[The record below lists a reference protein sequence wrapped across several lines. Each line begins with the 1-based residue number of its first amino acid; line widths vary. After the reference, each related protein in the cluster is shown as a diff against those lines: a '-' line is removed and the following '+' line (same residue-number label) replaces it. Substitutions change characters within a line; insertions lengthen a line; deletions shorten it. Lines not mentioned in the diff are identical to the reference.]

1 VRLKTEQP
9 QLDILRIAQWLR
21 RVLLLPASP
30 ETVRQTLHRHQLLPK
45 TRPKRRR
52 NSHTPRFFERAT
64 SMQLWQSD
72 ICTIR
77 LGGKQAYLIGF
88 VDDHS
93 RYLVG
98 LDLFSSQTSENV
110 LELYRRAVAEYG
122 VPKELLTDNSRQ
134 YATWR
139 GRPGSDGTPE
149 GQQPLEIE

>member
-1 VRLKTEQP
+1 
-9 QLDILRIAQWLR
+9 
-21 RVLLLPASP
+21 VLLLQASP
-30 ETVRQTLHRHQLLPK
+30 ETVRQTLHRHQLPPK
-45 TRPKRRR
+45 TKPKRRR
-52 NSHTPRFFERAT
+52 NPSTPRFFERAKP
-64 SMQLWQSD
+64 MQLRKSD

-98 LDLFSSQTSENV
+98 LDLFSSRTSENV
-110 LELYRRAVAEYG
+110 LELCRRAVAEYG

-139 GRPGSDGTPE
+139 GKTRFQMELQKDNSHLRLNE
-149 GQQPLEIE
+149 K